1 MPLPSEASRLSIL
14 IPHESVWRV
23 GGIDDPDFPSEA
35 SRLLIL
41 IPYES
46 VWRVGVIDT
55 PVSDFPSVK
64 AFNLDPT

>member
-1 MPLPSEASRLSIL
+1 LIPYESVWRGGPLIPLPFQALRLSSL

-46 VWRVGVIDT
+46 VWGVR
-55 PVSDFPSVK
+55 SY
-64 AFNLDPT
+64 